1 MKDLP
6 ATMLLRPF
14 GFDTLAVGIWQA
26 TTESL
31 WLQAAPPA
39 LAIVVVGT
47 VLVLLLTRGFGRS
60 LLGPIARPGAD
71 R

>member
-1 MKDLP
+1 
-6 ATMLLRPF
+6 MLLRPF

-39 LAIVVVGT
+39 LAIVALGT
-47 VLVLLLTRGFGRS
+47 VLVAVLAHGRGASGFAFASHGRQ
-60 LLGPIARPGAD
+60 R
-71 R
+71 